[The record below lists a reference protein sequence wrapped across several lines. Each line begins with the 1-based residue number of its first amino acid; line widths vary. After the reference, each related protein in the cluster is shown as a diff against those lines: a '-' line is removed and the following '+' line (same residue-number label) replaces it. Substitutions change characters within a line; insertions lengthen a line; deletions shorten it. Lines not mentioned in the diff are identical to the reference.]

1 MSRFDSWPVH
11 VSFFFFSHQYCS
23 PWFGKVRSRSWLEIQ
38 YRTNWEMDH
47 DGGPSATLRQRNG
60 VLVPALPLSWSDR
73 FVRTLDSEW
82 IVHIYIYIYVY
93 IHTRARPLESSSK
106 NIMASTTTLRPRC
119 TFNKIATN
127 AGQSTAR
134 MLTAASVVS
143 MWRQVQGSDD

>member
-1 MSRFDSWPVH
+1 MSHFDSWPVYD
-11 VSFFFFSHQYCS
+11 SFFFFSLPILFS
-23 PWFGKVRSRSWLEIQ
+23 LVWKVRSRSWLEIQ

-73 FVRTLDSEW
+73 FVRALDSEW
-82 IVHIYIYIYVY
+82 IVQIYIYI
-93 IHTRARPLESSSK
+93 RARPLESSSK
-106 NIMASTTTLRPRC
+106 NIMASTATLRPQC
-119 TFNKIATN
+119 TFNKPATN